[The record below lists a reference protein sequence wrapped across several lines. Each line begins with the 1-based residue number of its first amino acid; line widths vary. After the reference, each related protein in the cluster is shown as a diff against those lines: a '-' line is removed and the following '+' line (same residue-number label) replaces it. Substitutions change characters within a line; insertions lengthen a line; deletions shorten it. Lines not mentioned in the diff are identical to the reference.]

1 MKFAAQA
8 SEARTHA
15 AAILGMEV
23 RRFPVRKLI
32 VMEALDIEREIFCS
46 ISFDAPRKCPLIL
59 FSAEGGVDIEE
70 LSEHHPDK
78 LLEWPVNI
86 LEGPEGRRRSGT
98 GPERAGLSG
107 DLAEHVARAVCA
119 MYERLLRP

>member
-1 MKFAAQA
+1 MRP
-8 SEARTHA
+8 ART
-15 AAILGMEV
+15 
-23 RRFPVRKLI
+23 RRPFSGWKCVAFPSRKLI

-86 LEGPEGRRRSGT
+86 LEGLTVEDALELVG
-98 GPERAGLSG
+98 RAGLSG
-107 DLAEHVARAVCA
+107 DSGKSGLRARCA
-119 MYERLLRP
+119 RCTRSSAPMTAR